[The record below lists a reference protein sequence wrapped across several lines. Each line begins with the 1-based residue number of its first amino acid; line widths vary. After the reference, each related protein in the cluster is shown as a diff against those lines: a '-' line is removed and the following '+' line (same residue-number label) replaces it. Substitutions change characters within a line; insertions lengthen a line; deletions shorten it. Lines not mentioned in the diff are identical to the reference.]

1 MHHSSKKSPPKNTP
15 FLAYVCMFIDHTWTV
30 CVWSV
35 QHKAYI
41 DDVMKQDIGNDFW
54 WIVDLPEPMKL
65 MAATKTIAQLTDVSE
80 SAQLQMLLKEILIYQ
95 EDHYDFETNKHNP

>member
-1 MHHSSKKSPPKNTP
+1 
-15 FLAYVCMFIDHTWTV
+15 MFIDHTWAV

-54 WIVDLPEPMKL
+54 WIVDLPEPDKL
-65 MAATKTIAQLTDVSE
+65 ITANRLLSQDPELYSQLYP
-80 SAQLQMLLKEILIYQ
+80 LLKEVLI
-95 EDHYDFETNKHNP
+95 